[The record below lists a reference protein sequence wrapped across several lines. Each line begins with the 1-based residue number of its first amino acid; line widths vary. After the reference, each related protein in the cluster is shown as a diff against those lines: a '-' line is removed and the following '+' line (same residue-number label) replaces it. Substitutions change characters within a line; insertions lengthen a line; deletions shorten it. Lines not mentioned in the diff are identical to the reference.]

1 MKLYVDKEKKKFI
14 TAVLVCK
21 KCNREYPESE
31 MEDHV
36 KNCKGEQ
43 PGYS

>member
-1 MKLYVDKEKKKFI
+1 MKLYVDKEKKKYI
-14 TAVLVCK
+14 NAVLVCS
-21 KCNREYPESE
+21 KCNRSYPEDE
-31 MEDHV
+31 MEEHV

>member
-1 MKLYVDKEKKKFI
+1 MKLYVDEEKKKHI
-14 TAVLVCK
+14 DAVLVCS
-21 KCNREYPESE
+21 KCKHDFPEDE
-31 MEDHV
+31 IEEHV

>member
-1 MKLYVDKEKKKFI
+1 MKLYVDEEKKKYI
-14 TAVLVCK
+14 DAQLRCAKCK
-21 KCNREYPESE
+21 RTFPESE
-31 MEDHV
+31 IENHV